1 MKDEN
6 ELPITN
12 TMRKDKRNSASQDD
26 WRDYAYGGKSL
37 LDDTQENTDNENKPI
52 GNSES
57 NNTTVNEK
65 TQDDWRDYAYG
76 GKSLLDDTQENT
88 SNKKAEKL
96 EKKRNLVIGYVQ
108 PIENAKNANTE
119 KRTKAEDLESTQH

>member
-37 LDDTQENTDNENKPI
+37 LDDTQENT
-52 GNSES
+52 
-57 NNTTVNEK
+57 
-65 TQDDWRDYAYG
+65 
-76 GKSLLDDTQENT
+76 
-88 SNKKAEKL
+88 SNKKIEKL

-119 KRTKAEDLESTQH
+119 KRTKTEDSESTQH

>member
-12 TMRKDKRNSASQDD
+12 TMKKDKRNSTSQDD

-108 PIENAKNANTE
+108 PIENANTE

>member
-12 TMRKDKRNSASQDD
+12 TMRKDKRNSAS
-26 WRDYAYGGKSL
+26 
-37 LDDTQENTDNENKPI
+37 
-52 GNSES
+52 
-57 NNTTVNEK
+57 
-65 TQDDWRDYAYG
+65 QDDWRDYAYG

-108 PIENAKNANTE
+108 PIENANTE

>member
-37 LDDTQENTDNENKPI
+37 LDDTQENT
-52 GNSES
+52 
-57 NNTTVNEK
+57 
-65 TQDDWRDYAYG
+65 
-76 GKSLLDDTQENT
+76 
-88 SNKKAEKL
+88 SNKKIEKL

-108 PIENAKNANTE
+108 PIENANTE
-119 KRTKAEDLESTQH
+119 KRTKAEALESPQH

>member
-12 TMRKDKRNSASQDD
+12 TMRKDKRNSTSQDD

-52 GNSES
+52 VNSES

-65 TQDDWRDYAYG
+65 T
-76 GKSLLDDTQENT
+76 
-88 SNKKAEKL
+88 EKL
-96 EKKRNLVIGYVQ
+96 EKKSNLVIGYVQ
-108 PIENAKNANTE
+108 PIENANTE
-119 KRTKAEDLESTQH
+119 KRTKAEDSESTQH